1 MYGGM
6 GVWEVGRRLEDRGWM
21 IEHRKAYRIEIFL
34 SGDGGKPY
42 AQMERHPI
50 SPGDD
55 MYYPIGTNVNLSNVT
70 SY

>member
-42 AQMERHPI
+42 AQMGRRPI
-50 SPGDD
+50 SPEDY
-55 MYYPIGTNVNLSNVT
+55 MFYPISVNVILARKARC
-70 SY
+70 